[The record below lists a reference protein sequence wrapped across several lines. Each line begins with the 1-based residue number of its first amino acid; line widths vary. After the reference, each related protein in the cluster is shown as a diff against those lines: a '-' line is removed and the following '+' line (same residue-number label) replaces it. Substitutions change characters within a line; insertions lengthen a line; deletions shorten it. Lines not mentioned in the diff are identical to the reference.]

1 VAGNFSNADIAL
13 YMAMIFGE
21 RMGAPLTQE
30 TPRLLAWRDRMSAR
44 ASVREV
50 VIPMAKYL
58 LSDGRPLPAFM
69 AQMLHGS

>member
-1 VAGNFSNADIAL
+1 
-13 YMAMIFGE
+13 
-21 RMGAPLTQE
+21 
-30 TPRLLAWRDRMSAR
+30 MSAR

-69 AQMLHGS
+69 AQMLQSG